1 MGLFTKICDKIDKT
15 NTIDVSVDELVKIA
29 KAAFIDGANEAGLK
43 KLLKTVRGGSKFI
56 PSQKMTSAD
65 EKYYMYVGTSTF
77 DIILPWKM
85 TFILENDTRNLYQIK
100 ERDWSKF
107 RKKIKEAVAEARGKK
122 A

>member
-1 MGLFTKICDKIDKT
+1 MGLFNKICDKIDKT
-15 NTIDVSVDELVKIA
+15 NTVDVSVDELVKIA

-43 KLLKTVRGGSKFI
+43 KLLKTVRGGSHFI

-107 RKKIKEAVAEARGKK
+107 HKKIKEAVAEARGKK